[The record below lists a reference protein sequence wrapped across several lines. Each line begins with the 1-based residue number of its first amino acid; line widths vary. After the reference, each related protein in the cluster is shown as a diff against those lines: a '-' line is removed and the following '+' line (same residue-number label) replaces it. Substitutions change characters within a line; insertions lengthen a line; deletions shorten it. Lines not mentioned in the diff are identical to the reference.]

1 MGLFAG
7 GIWFGVWSIE
17 VHERAGLGRFYCGAS
32 HGGDEDVCMA
42 EKGAWKLFFDGS
54 ICSQGRSIGCF
65 IKPPK
70 GADYEVSMRWEFGC
84 TNNQPEYESLLTG
97 LEMLVEVEAKRV
109 EAYGDSELVVQQMK
123 GGSQCSSGELNE
135 YRDKWLDLLRNFKE
149 FNIDHLV
156 RESNARANA
165 LAQQVSGYVIR
176 WGRFGFLQRPATDA
190 VLVIQ
195 GGNGE
200 VVDGGHMD
208 NRDWRRE
215 LVDYLFDLGSIGDR
229 KIRQRAL
236 KYTIVDGILYCC
248 TPDGLLLKCLGEE
261 EANVAMS
268 EVHDGMCGAQ

>member
-1 MGLFAG
+1 
-7 GIWFGVWSIE
+7 
-17 VHERAGLGRFYCGAS
+17 
-32 HGGDEDVCMA
+32 
-42 EKGAWKLFFDGS
+42 
-54 ICSQGRSIGCF
+54 
-65 IKPPK
+65 
-70 GADYEVSMRWEFGC
+70 
-84 TNNQPEYESLLTG
+84 
-97 LEMLVEVEAKRV
+97 
-109 EAYGDSELVVQQMK
+109 
-123 GGSQCSSGELNE
+123 
-135 YRDKWLDLLRNFKE
+135 
-149 FNIDHLV
+149 
-156 RESNARANA
+156 
-165 LAQQVSGYVIR
+165 
-176 WGRFGFLQRPATDA
+176 

-268 EVHDGMCGAQ
+268 EVHDGMCDAQ